1 MPYIL
6 ALDAGTTSCR
16 AVVFD
21 ETGAVCGIAQ
31 QEFPQHYP
39 QPGWVEHDANDIWE
53 TQLAVARQAIER
65 MRIPAS
71 QLAAVGITNQRET
84 TIVWDRETGQP
95 ICRAIVW
102 QDRRTAPMC
111 DRLRREG
118 VESMLSERTGLVLD
132 AYFSGTK
139 IAWILDNVPDA
150 RRRAEAGRLAFGTV
164 DSWLIW
170 NLTNGKRHLTDVTN
184 ASRTLLFN
192 IHTREWDED
201 LLRILGVPRSL
212 LPEVCGSSGH
222 LAEVVADHFGTVIP
236 IAGIAGDQQAA
247 LFGQLCVHRGE
258 TKTTYGTGCFMLQ
271 HTGNTP
277 VASQNRLITTIAA
290 APAGQIGYALEGS
303 VFIGGAVVQ
312 WLRDGLHAIQSSA
325 DVRELAGS
333 VPDSDGVSFVP
344 AFAGLGAP
352 HWDAKARG
360 MIIGLTRGTTVAHI
374 ARAAV
379 ESIAHQV
386 ADLVTAMQRDSSMP
400 LTEMRV
406 DGGAARDDLLMQ
418 FQADLLGV
426 PLIRPVV
433 TEITAR
439 GAAFLAGL
447 AVGVWTD
454 VSQLANLEQIDRRF
468 EPQLAAEL
476 VDRARARWQRA
487 VSRCRNWEDDET
499 P

>member
-6 ALDAGTTSCR
+6 ALDSGTTSCR

-21 ETGAVCGIAQ
+21 ETGAVCEIAQ

-53 TQLAVARQAIER
+53 TQLAVARQVIER
-65 MRIPAS
+65 MGIPAS

-118 VESMLSERTGLVLD
+118 VEATLSERTGLVLD

-139 IAWILDNVPDA
+139 IAWILDQIPEA
-150 RRRAEAGRLAFGTV
+150 RRQAEAGRLAFGTV

-170 NLTNGKRHLTDVTN
+170 KLTNGKRHLTDVTN

-212 LPEVCGSSGH
+212 LPEVCESSGH
-222 LAEVVADHFGTVIP
+222 LAEVVADHFGAAIP

-271 HTGNTP
+271 HTGDTP

-290 APAGQIGYALEGS
+290 APADQIAYALEGS

-312 WLRDGLHAIQSSA
+312 WLRDGLHAIESSA

-352 HWDAKARG
+352 HWDANARG
-360 MIIGLTRGTTVAHI
+360 MIIGLTRGTHGGSY
-374 ARAAV
+374 RAG
-379 ESIAHQV
+379 
-386 ADLVTAMQRDSSMP
+386 R
-400 LTEMRV
+400 
-406 DGGAARDDLLMQ
+406 GG
-418 FQADLLGV
+418 
-426 PLIRPVV
+426 
-433 TEITAR
+433 
-439 GAAFLAGL
+439 
-447 AVGVWTD
+447 
-454 VSQLANLEQIDRRF
+454 IDRSSSGGSGHRH
-468 EPQLAAEL
+468 AG
-476 VDRARARWQRA
+476 
-487 VSRCRNWEDDET
+487 
-499 P
+499 